1 MNNRSSAQQTEEHE
15 RLLHDKDDAISH
27 DVEVE
32 VETEHTIALRTKD
45 DAIKDHSPHNGE
57 DSTYGSLDLDTR
69 LQTSQDLP
77 LHLDAE
83 ALPAQTPAVVEP
95 KKSRENVR
103 WRDLPRKDQLF
114 ILVLARLAE
123 PLAATSMTSY
133 IYFMLSSFDESLSD
147 ADVAQQVGLLA
158 GAFALAQCLT
168 AVWWGRLADK
178 EWMGRKNVLLI
189 GLSGTAIA
197 TLGIAFSKSFMSLMF
212 FRCLGGMLNGNV
224 GVMRTMISEI
234 VKEKRYQPKAFLVL
248 PVTFNLGVLIGPVLG
263 GWLQSPVPTF
273 PGLFGKNSVFGG
285 ADGVQWML
293 KYPYALPN
301 LVFFNVFVFS
311 ICLVK
316 FGLEET
322 HMERRHLPD
331 RGLQIGRTFARF
343 MMNKFWR
350 RDTTQ
355 YQEIDHATD
364 IELDTQHQHQRNI
377 SLISNTS
384 TTPKRRQKLPY
395 RRIFTPNVCFTFL
408 AAALTHIHVATFQTF
423 WYLFL
428 STPRAPLDQQH
439 LPLSFSGGLG
449 LPPSTVGF
457 AIGIIGVIGLSL
469 QFGVYSRVIARLGVV
484 NTFRLFT
491 AITFPVVYLAA
502 PYLAVVPTTSAPPA
516 PANGPAVWLA
526 IASLL
531 FVQVLGRT
539 FVLPITQILVNNCT
553 PHPSALASVHGLASS
568 ITSGARTLGPVVWT
582 SLYAVGLERG
592 IVWLAWWTLAAEAAL
607 AAGAGWLLREG
618 TGHEIWLEGDDD
630 EM

>member
-1 MNNRSSAQQTEEHE
+1 MNNRSTAQEKEEHE
-15 RLLHDKDDAISH
+15 HLLRDENDAISH

-32 VETEHTIALRTKD
+32 AEHTIALRAKD
-45 DAIKDHSPHNGE
+45 DALKDDSPHDE
-57 DSTYGSLDLDTR
+57 DDSTYGSLDLESR
-69 LQTSQDLP
+69 PQTPTNLP
-77 LHLDAE
+77 LQLDEE
-83 ALPAQTPAVVEP
+83 ALPAEATTVVET
-95 KKSRENVR
+95 KKTTRENVQ

-189 GLSGTAIA
+189 GLFGTAVA
-197 TLGIAFSKSFMSLMF
+197 TLGIAFSKSFAALMF
-212 FRCLGGMLNGNV
+212 FRCLGGSLNGNV
-224 GVMRTMISEI
+224 GVMRTMIAEI
-234 VKEKRYQPKAFLVL
+234 VKEKRFQPKAFLVL
-248 PVTFNLGVLIGPVLG
+248 PVTFNLGVLLGPVLG

-273 PGLFGKNSVFGG
+273 PGLFGENSVFGG
-285 ADGVQWML
+285 ANGVQWML

-322 HMERRHLPD
+322 HIERRHLPD
-331 RGLQIGRTFARF
+331 PGLQLGRSFARF

-350 RDTTQ
+350 RDSTQ
-355 YQEIDHATD
+355 YQEIDNATD
-364 IELDTQHQHQRNI
+364 IELVPNHHQRNI
-377 SLISNTS
+377 SLISNAS
-384 TTPKRRQKLPY
+384 SGPKRRQKLPY

-469 QFGVYSRVIARLGVV
+469 QFGVYSRIIARLGVV

-516 PANGPAVWLA
+516 PANGPIVWIA

-582 SLYAVGLERG
+582 SLYGVGLERG

-618 TGHEIWLEGDDD
+618 TGHEIWLEGDD
-630 EM
+630 EEV